1 MTLKEINEKLNI
13 LDIPVAYNCF
23 ITAQKPPFLV
33 YKITSENIRGADNK
47 NMLSEKSVRIE
58 LYSEIKNI
66 EIEEELENLFNEYE
80 LEKSEVYIESEKM
93 LETIYEFDLIIKR

>member
-23 ITAQKPPFLV
+23 ITPQKPPFIT
-33 YKITSENIRGADNK
+33 YKITSEDIRGADNK

-58 LYSEIKNI
+58 LYSEVKNI
-66 EIEEELENLFNEYE
+66 ELEEELENLFDEYE
-80 LEKSEVYIESEKM
+80 LAKSEEYIESEKM
-93 LETIYEFDLIIKR
+93 LEIIYEFDLIIKR